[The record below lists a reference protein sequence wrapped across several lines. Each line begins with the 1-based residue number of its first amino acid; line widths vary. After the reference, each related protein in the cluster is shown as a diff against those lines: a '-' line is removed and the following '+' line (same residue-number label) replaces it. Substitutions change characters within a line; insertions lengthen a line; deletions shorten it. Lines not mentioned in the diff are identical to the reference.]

1 MEKRTTI
8 FTDGWKAYQKITKL
22 LTPVIAERIYSSRKT
37 LSVWKGLPKA
47 IGQLLEFKV
56 DSFSSEG
63 FVKLSDG
70 LSWIPAVLN
79 RDVVHLYLTGHI
91 NCFAIVYVL
100 KTSGHFLEGGQ
111 FLELVSPKTSKII
124 LSISLFLRWMSI
136 EGLKYRWRYLLESD
150 HHEGSKLLMTILMMN
165 WLSQH
170 LVRMFTELCAYSFQ
184 QLYFIKVLIQKH
196 FSFFF
201 WFFPI
206 IFLNA

>member
-1 MEKRTTI
+1 M
-8 FTDGWKAYQKITKL
+8 
-22 LTPVIAERIYSSRKT
+22 
-37 LSVWKGLPKA
+37 
-47 IGQLLEFKV
+47 

-100 KTSGHFLEGGQ
+100 KTSGHFPEGGQ

-136 EGLKYRWRYLLESD
+136 EGLKYRWRSLLESD
-150 HHEGSKLLMTILMMN
+150 HQEGFKL
-165 WLSQH
+165 
-170 LVRMFTELCAYSFQ
+170 
-184 QLYFIKVLIQKH
+184 
-196 FSFFF
+196 
-201 WFFPI
+201 
-206 IFLNA
+206 